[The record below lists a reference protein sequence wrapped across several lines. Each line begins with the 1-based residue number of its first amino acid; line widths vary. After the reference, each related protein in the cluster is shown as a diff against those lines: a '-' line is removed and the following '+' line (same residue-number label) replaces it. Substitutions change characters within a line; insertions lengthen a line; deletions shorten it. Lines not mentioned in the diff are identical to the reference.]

1 MSGPSGTV
9 KGAKA
14 KGCKIAFS
22 SDGRTLDS
30 KISRSL
36 ARAPYFII
44 AEGSPDN
51 RTVIEN
57 PGKGKGSEGGEMAA
71 RALVKE
77 RVDTVVTSN
86 IGPKAAKV
94 LEDAHIT
101 VGMPRDD
108 IRGHR
113 EMPRRQ
119 ARGDARSELLG
130 MPGEPWDGEGRPVS
144 PQSLAFLQIS

>member
-101 VGMPRDD
+101 VHAGC
-108 IRGHR
+108 RGTIS
-113 EMPRRQ
+113 E
-119 ARGDARSELLG
+119 AIEKCLAGKLVATRGASYSGCLES
-130 MPGEPWDGEGRPVS
+130 PGTAKAD
-144 PQSLAFLQIS
+144 Q